1 MWSCWGHL
9 MELELL
15 QWGDGSIRLSYW
27 DHMEGK
33 DRIFVLMGDGTARE
47 AHGEDQEGEE
57 ILTPV
62 DLVAALRAMVLE
74 GVSK

>member
-1 MWSCWGHL
+1 

-33 DRIFVLMGDGTARE
+33 DRIFVLLGNGTARE
-47 AHGEDQEGEE
+47 SDCEE
-57 ILTPV
+57 PEALTPI
-62 DLVAALRAMVLE
+62 DLIAVLRGMALAVRPA
-74 GVSK
+74 